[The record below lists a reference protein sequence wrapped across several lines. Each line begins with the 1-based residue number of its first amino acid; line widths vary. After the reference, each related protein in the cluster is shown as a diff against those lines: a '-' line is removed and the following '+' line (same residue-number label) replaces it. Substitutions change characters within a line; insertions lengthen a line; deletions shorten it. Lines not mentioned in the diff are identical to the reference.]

1 MSTLRGAIPDIPADV
16 RRTDACELVSKEFG
30 EYTKPDTPDA
40 PKNVRST
47 SATRLL
53 VDSVVCTETGKQ
65 CSAGEQWVSIK

>member
-16 RRTDACELVSKEFG
+16 RRTDASEFVSKEFG
-30 EYTKPDTPDA
+30 EYTKPETLDA

-53 VDSVVCTETGKQ
+53 VDVVCRKTGKQ
-65 CSAGEQWVSIK
+65 CSPEDSG